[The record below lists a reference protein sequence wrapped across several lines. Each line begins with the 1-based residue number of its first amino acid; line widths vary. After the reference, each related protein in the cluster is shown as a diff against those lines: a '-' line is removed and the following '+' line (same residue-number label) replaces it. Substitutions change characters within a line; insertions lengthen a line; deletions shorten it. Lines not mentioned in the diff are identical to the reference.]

1 MRGFD
6 ELVERKLAEAIERG
20 DFDDLPGAGRPLPPD
35 ALADV
40 PDELRSAYR
49 LLRNAGCVPP
59 ELEARKH
66 LVSLRDLLAACE
78 GTEREPAVRAEL
90 DAALLRYETLLERSG
105 RTPAHQQYDAAVRAR
120 LGGARTR
127 AEGAN

>member
-1 MRGFD
+1 MDFHKIADR
-6 ELVERKLAEAIERG
+6 LIEAAMEEG
-20 DFDDLPGAGRPLPPD
+20 AFDDLPGAGRPLPPD

-127 AEGAN
+127 AEDAN